1 MSLQY
6 QKETRENEHRLGL
19 PKVEEIKITVEIN
32 EIKARKTIENISIPI
47 FLKDKSD
54 KLLKRDRI
62 HINKIR
68 NKRGE
73 VYN

>member
-6 QKETRENEHRLGL
+6 QKETRENEHRSRL

-54 KLLKRDRI
+54 KLLKIDRI

>member
-1 MSLQY
+1 MSLQD
-6 QKETRENEHRLGL
+6 QKETRENEHRSGL

-54 KLLKRDRI
+54 KLLKIDRI

>member
-1 MSLQY
+1 MSLQD
-6 QKETRENEHRLGL
+6 QKETRENEHRSRL

-54 KLLKRDRI
+54 KLLKIDRI

>member
-1 MSLQY
+1 MSLQD
-6 QKETRENEHRLGL
+6 QKETRENEHRSGL